1 MTRKDGGN
9 FQISRSSSG
18 GYGTCFENEYCSR
31 RFVILFVSVT
41 GSQEI
46 IKSHADLLKN
56 LPVERDTKALH
67 LFTDS
72 RQRVKENSMEGK
84 DFRASGGVLSS
95 RYVKGMTS
103 GRPWVR

>member
-41 GSQEI
+41 GPQEI
-46 IKSHADLLKN
+46 TKSHSDLLKN
-56 LPVERDTKALH
+56 LPVERDMKALR

-72 RQRVKENSMEGK
+72 MWKRTPWKEK
-84 DFRASGGVLSS
+84 
-95 RYVKGMTS
+95 TS
-103 GRPWVR
+103 GRLEVSLVHVMSKE